1 MNNGKEEAAGAGGG
15 IRNKYKKH
23 KGGPADNADDLKKA
37 FVDGIKN
44 RKDGSAGKSNRQK
57 NEGGVQSKTQI
68 TITKTEITSREKD
81 GISKTKSSANF
92 SNNSKNK
99 KGAEMSIS
107 RVTEVSTQE
116 NKGGRART
124 KEKDSNNAANSQG
137 NQDSKSRRGN
147 KDGNNQNSS
156 KDKAS
161 GQRITKTTEISST
174 TTTNQ
179 QSQGNRRGNI
189 RDSNNPNSQNQG
201 KPGGKPNETPNQP
214 GRGGR
219 GNNPNQNKDQ
229 QNPNQRLRGQ
239 PNQSNRD
246 KSNQNNKNPQP
257 NERGRG
263 NKPNNQANPK
273 GDQKSTPNLRAK
285 SATQNANDK
294 PSNRNQKDN
303 KKNRPLSTVPQSP
316 DSNMPRN
323 NTVRILIDQTGR
335 IPKKEYVLNVRKLD
349 TIKDNRRHKQTY
361 NDAIEGEDKPISTTF
376 NHNVIVVKNVTKDL
390 RTVADVGDNE
400 KIIHRYSYNYV
411 PGIPNTGTHSI
422 DESGKIQKKERIVSP
437 RKNDVIVTEKKP
449 HKMNYNQAEVVVGE
463 RIPIPTG
470 DNNVLRGKKPNI
482 PKGGDRNKPNEQHR
496 GRNNNQ
502 NDSKS
507 NRNRS
512 SANNNKNNKDSKLE
526 ISTVNRTTNRNKSES
541 SNRGKQND
549 GNNKTETSK
558 TERTTSRRSGANG
571 RVTEETT
578 KVTKTTTTT
587 ETKTTRGESKSN
599 RNKTENNEDSTAVT
613 SVKKV
618 MRFRKKE

>member
-285 SATQNANDK
+285 SATQKANDK

-482 PKGGDRNKPNEQHR
+482 PKGGDRNKPNEQPR

-507 NRNRS
+507 NS

-618 MRFRKKE
+618 RRFRKKE

>member
-1 MNNGKEEAAGAGGG
+1 MNNGKEESAGAGGG

-23 KGGPADNADDLKKA
+23 KGGPADNADDLKEA

-57 NEGGVQSKTQI
+57 NEGGVVQSKTEI
-68 TITKTEITSREKD
+68 TITKTEITSEGKD
-81 GISKTKSSANF
+81 EISKTKSSANF
-92 SNNSKNK
+92 SNKAKNK

-107 RVTEVSTQE
+107 RVTEVSAQE

-124 KEKDSNNAANSQG
+124 REKDSNNSANAQG

-147 KDGNNQNSS
+147 KDGNNQNAN
-156 KDKAS
+156 K
-161 GQRITKTTEISST
+161 E
-174 TTTNQ
+174 
-179 QSQGNRRGNI
+179 NRRGNAK
-189 RDSNNPNSQNQG
+189 DSNNPNNQNQG
-201 KPGGKPNETPNQP
+201 RPGQRGGKPSEAPNQP
-214 GRGGR
+214 GKGGR

-263 NKPNNQANPK
+263 NKPNNQANPT
-273 GDQKSTPNLRAK
+273 GNQKSTPSLRAK

-303 KKNRPLSTVPQSP
+303 KKNRPFSTSPQNP
-316 DSNMPRN
+316 DSNIPRN
-323 NTVRILIDQTGR
+323 NTVSILIDETGR

-411 PGIPNTGTHSI
+411 PGILTLELTLLMNL
-422 DESGKIQKKERIVSP
+422 ERSRK
-437 RKNDVIVTEKKP
+437 RKNCFPKEK
-449 HKMNYNQAEVVVGE
+449 
-463 RIPIPTG
+463 
-470 DNNVLRGKKPNI
+470 
-482 PKGGDRNKPNEQHR
+482 
-496 GRNNNQ
+496 
-502 NDSKS
+502 
-507 NRNRS
+507 
-512 SANNNKNNKDSKLE
+512 
-526 ISTVNRTTNRNKSES
+526 
-541 SNRGKQND
+541 
-549 GNNKTETSK
+549 
-558 TERTTSRRSGANG
+558 
-571 RVTEETT
+571 
-578 KVTKTTTTT
+578 
-587 ETKTTRGESKSN
+587 
-599 RNKTENNEDSTAVT
+599 
-613 SVKKV
+613 
-618 MRFRKKE
+618 